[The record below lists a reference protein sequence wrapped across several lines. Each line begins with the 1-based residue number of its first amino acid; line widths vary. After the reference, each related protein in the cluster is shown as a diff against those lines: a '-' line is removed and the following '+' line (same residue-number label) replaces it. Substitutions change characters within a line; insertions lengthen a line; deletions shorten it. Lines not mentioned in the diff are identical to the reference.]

1 MIAKAK
7 GIVDKEKGIFEEKIS
22 VLKKLNDELKPYF
35 DSVRKIQGMRKE
47 ISIESINNENMG
59 NLQKTIKNK
68 FFQKQK
74 RKMQQSYIK
83 RY

>member
-59 NLQKTIKNK
+59 NLQKTIK
-68 FFQKQK
+68 KQILSEAEEK
-74 RKMQQSYIK
+74 NATELYHKI
-83 RY
+83 